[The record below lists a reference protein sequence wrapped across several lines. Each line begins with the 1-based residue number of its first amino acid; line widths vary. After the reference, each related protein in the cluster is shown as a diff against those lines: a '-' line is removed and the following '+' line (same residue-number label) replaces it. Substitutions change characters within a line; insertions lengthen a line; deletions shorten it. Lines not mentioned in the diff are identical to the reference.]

1 MSEEQSIPFEEM
13 FGKNSLKPK
22 NRFRLYVQKI
32 RSLLNRTHCVESDDE
47 YIKEFVKKVR
57 QRAGHVE

>member
-1 MSEEQSIPFEEM
+1 MSEKQPVTFEQM
-13 FGKNSLKPK
+13 FGTTSRKPK
-22 NRFRLYVQKI
+22 NRFRAYFQKI
-32 RSLLNRTHCVESDDE
+32 RSSLNRTHHIESDNE